1 MGFIFILIETFTS
14 PFLLF
19 SIIFTDH
26 SLSNS

>member
-14 PFLLF
+14 KLFF

-26 SLSNS
+26 FLSNS